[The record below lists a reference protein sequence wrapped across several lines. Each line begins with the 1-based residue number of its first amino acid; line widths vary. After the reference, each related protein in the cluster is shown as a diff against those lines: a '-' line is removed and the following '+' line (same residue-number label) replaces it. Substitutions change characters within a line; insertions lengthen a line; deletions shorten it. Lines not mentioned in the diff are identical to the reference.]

1 MKIVRRRP
9 ENQRHPLDPGRG
21 HGVPFHPPLP
31 RLTSPGRIG
40 TLALFLRAIHV
51 VVWIHLLRTLEA
63 VSRERLALVKS
74 LPGAL
79 LLAIGC
85 SVAEPSSYSTLQPV
99 SDYGRLVLDVYGD
112 LFWWTAGI
120 FVVVEL
126 LLLYALIRYRG
137 REGDSGVPDQVHGF
151 TAIEIGWTLIPAA
164 ILFFIAIPTVRTIF
178 ELHGPPPQPD
188 PLEITV
194 VGHQWWW
201 EFQYPELGIVTA
213 NELHVPVGRTT
224 RLTLTSADV
233 IHSFWVPRL
242 GGKRDLNPGSENR
255 MWFTPT
261 ETGVYHGQCA
271 ELCGTSHANMRMQ
284 VFVDDTAAF
293 EEWVASMRQ
302 PAVPDSAGTMT
313 FLISGCAA
321 CHTIAGSPAQ
331 GKIGPNLTNMG
342 RRTTLASALIDNT
355 AENMAGWLRNPDSV
369 KPGAMMPD
377 LNLDDQRIA
386 DLVRF
391 LEGLR

>member
-1 MKIVRRRP
+1 MVSIR
-9 ENQRHPLDPGRG
+9 
-21 HGVPFHPPLP
+21 
-31 RLTSPGRIG
+31 
-40 TLALFLRAIHV
+40 
-51 VVWIHLLRTLEA
+51 LLRPLET
-63 VSRERLALVKS
+63 VSRERPSLVKS
-74 LPGAL
+74 LLGAL
-79 LLAIGC
+79 VLLAAGC
-85 SVAEPSSYSTLQPV
+85 SVTEPSAYSTLQPV

-126 LLLYALIRYRG
+126 LLLYALVRYRA

-151 TAIEIGWTLIPAA
+151 TALEIGWTLIPAA

-178 ELHGPPPQPD
+178 ELHGPPPDPD
-188 PLEITV
+188 PLEVTV

-224 RLTLTSADV
+224 QLTLVSADV

-255 MWFTPT
+255 MWFTPD
-261 ETGVYHGQCA
+261 ETGVYYGQCA

-284 VFVDDTAAF
+284 VFVDDSAAF

-321 CHTIAGSPAQ
+321 CHAIAGTPAQ
-331 GKIGPNLTNMG
+331 GKIGPDLTNMG
-342 RRTTLASALIDNT
+342 RRTTLASALIENT
-355 AENMAGWLRNPDSV
+355 PENMADWLRNPDSV
-369 KPGAMMPD
+369 KPGALMPD
-377 LNLDDQRIA
+377 LNLDDQRIE